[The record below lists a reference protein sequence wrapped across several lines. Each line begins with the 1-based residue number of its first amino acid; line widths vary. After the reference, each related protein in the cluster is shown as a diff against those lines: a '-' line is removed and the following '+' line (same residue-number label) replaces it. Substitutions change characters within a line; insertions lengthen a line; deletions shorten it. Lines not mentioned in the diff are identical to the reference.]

1 MAIIGLATPN
11 FWLAMLILT
20 FPPLWWAWSP
30 PSTLVPFR
38 ADPPGSIG
46 VFIVPGLIL
55 GTYLAAAT
63 MWMTRAMMLEVLR
76 QDYVR
81 TAVGGGS

>member
-1 MAIIGLATPN
+1 M
-11 FWLAMLILT
+11 
-20 FPPLWWAWSP
+20 
-30 PSTLVPFR
+30 PFR

-81 TAVGGGS
+81 TAL

>member
-1 MAIIGLATPN
+1 M
-11 FWLAMLILT
+11 
-20 FPPLWWAWSP
+20 
-30 PSTLVPFR
+30 PFR

-63 MWMTRAMMLEVLR
+63 MRMTRAMMLEVLR

-81 TAVGGGS
+81 TAWAKGLQERV